1 MDMMQDLMEA
11 ISQSAA
17 AEHARGASA
26 VAAKLAQSVGK
37 AAWIA
42 GTTFLVLGV
51 PLIFVVEREM
61 AVEQMEHDQQAEMR
75 AILGTTTST

>member
-1 MDMMQDLMEA
+1 
-11 ISQSAA
+11 
-17 AEHARGASA
+17 
-26 VAAKLAQSVGK
+26 
-37 AAWIA
+37 
-42 GTTFLVLGV
+42 VLGV

>member
-1 MDMMQDLMEA
+1 MMQDLMEA

-26 VAAKLAQSVGK
+26 VAAKLARSVGK
-37 AAWIA
+37 AAWIVE
-42 GTTFLVLGV
+42 TTFLVLGV

-61 AVEQMEHDQQAEMR
+61 AVEQMEHDQQAEMH
-75 AILGTTTST
+75 AILDTTTST

>member
-1 MDMMQDLMEA
+1 MMQDLMEA

-26 VAAKLAQSVGK
+26 VAAKLAWSVGK
-37 AAWIA
+37 AAWIVE
-42 GTTFLVLGV
+42 TTFLVLGV

-61 AVEQMEHDQQAEMR
+61 AVEQMEHDQQAEMH
-75 AILGTTTST
+75 AILDTTTST